1 MHYADSEGPRC
12 PPRVAYCFPAEP
24 GSSPRCQTAARLQPS
39 PNPPQAYP
47 LPSPLPSS
55 ETQRKGRQAIPAN
68 LPGRWEAETRRPFY
82 LPPAPF
88 FITLPLPTTV
98 PPLPALPM
106 RETAGSCGK
115 LRKTAE
121 SCGLRCAG
129 AQRSCRADFQ
139 QRGSASAL
147 PAEQTPRSRTH
158 FFPQGGPGF
167 CSAFTIR
174 CLWLWGALPL
184 RDTSG
189 SRTEPAGS
197 SAPAPRRCADR
208 GEAPIAFSD
217 LRSKNHCLYHNI
229 SSPLLFIFILF
240 IPPVTV
246 CGK

>member
-1 MHYADSEGPRC
+1 MRGIVRWAGRSELQINVLVSLKSFKNIYRMHYADSEGSRC
-12 PPRVAYCFPAEP
+12 LPRVAYCFPAEP
-24 GSSPRCQTAARLQPS
+24 GSSPQCQTAARLQPS

-55 ETQRKGRQAIPAN
+55 ETQRKGRQAISAN
-68 LPGRWEAETRRPFY
+68 LPGRWEAETRRPFS

-88 FITLPLPTTV
+88 LATLPLPTTV

-106 RETAGSCGK
+106 QETAGSCGK

-129 AQRSCRADFQ
+129 AQGSCRADFQ

-174 CLWLWGALPL
+174 CLWLW
-184 RDTSG
+184 
-189 SRTEPAGS
+189 
-197 SAPAPRRCADR
+197 
-208 GEAPIAFSD
+208 
-217 LRSKNHCLYHNI
+217 
-229 SSPLLFIFILF
+229 
-240 IPPVTV
+240 
-246 CGK
+246 